1 MLRGLYQA
9 TAAMVIAKAKQENIS
24 GNISNVE
31 TVGFRRQVLS
41 EEIFSQAML
50 MANVG
55 ASSTGLGASTARSV
69 ISEPRLDWTRG
80 QVTGSDSP
88 YHLALVGSGFFV
100 VQTEGGLRY
109 TRAGDFRLDAA
120 GHVSDAFGGRL
131 LLSDGNPLR
140 TAGESFRVAE
150 NGEVFL
156 NDASVGFIQVMD
168 FADPDAL
175 TKDENGQFVAAEA
188 APLAAQVDIRQHH
201 LELSNVDL
209 AKEIMEMLLV
219 SRVFQSAQRIVSA
232 YDQLMERT
240 SNIGSAR

>member
-24 GNISNVE
+24 GNIANVE
-31 TVGFRRQVLS
+31 TVGFKRQTLS

-55 ASSTGLGASTARSV
+55 ASSTALGGSTARSV
-69 ISEPRLDWTRG
+69 LSEPRLDWTRG
-80 QVTGSDSP
+80 QITGSDSP
-88 YHLALVGSGFFV
+88 YHLAIIGSGFFAL
-100 VQTEGGLRY
+100 QTEGGVRY
-109 TRAGDFRLDAA
+109 TRAGDFRLDAN

-131 LLSDGNPLR
+131 LLRDGNPLLM
-140 TAGESFRVAE
+140 AGENFRVAE
-150 NGEVFL
+150 NGEVFI
-156 NDASVGFIQVMD
+156 DDVAVGFVQVMD

-175 TKDENGQFVAAEA
+175 TKDENGQFIA
-188 APLAAQVDIRQHH
+188 APGTPIAAAVHIKQHH

>member
-9 TAAMVIAKAKQENIS
+9 TAAMVVAKAKQENIS

-31 TVGFRRQVLS
+31 TVGFKRQVLS

-55 ASSTGLGASTARSV
+55 TNSTALGGATARAAV
-69 ISEPRLDWTRG
+69 SEPELDWTRG
-80 QVTGSDSP
+80 QVTASDSP
-88 YHLALVGSGFFV
+88 YHLALVGR
-100 VQTEGGLRY
+100 GLFAVERDGEVRF
-109 TRAGDFRLDAA
+109 TRAGDFRLDAS
-120 GHVSDAFGGRL
+120 GYITDAFGGRL

-156 NDASVGFIQVMD
+156 NDTSVGFVQVAD
-168 FADPDAL
+168 FAELGDL
-175 TKDENGQFVAAEA
+175 TKDENGQFIAAGAATPAAEV
-188 APLAAQVDIRQHH
+188 QIKQHH

-209 AKEIMEMLLV
+209 AKEIMDMLLV